1 MGYVTILWSLGA
13 GVAMTLAAG
22 CLFLWLMDRPNR
34 ASLMLCILSVAIAAS
49 AYIELHMFHSAT
61 DAEYGEWLRWHHL
74 PAFFSLLGEILFV
87 YFYLRKARLWLAATL
102 IVMRLTVLIVNF
114 LVEPNFN
121 FSHIVSL
128 RRIPFLGEQV
138 STIGS
143 AVPRAGWQQFAA
155 ASMVLLLA
163 YLVDA
168 VVRQWHMGG
177 KTEKRRALVIGLFMI
192 VPHFYNSVYS
202 QMQIFGVILGVPLS
216 NFPVY
221 IGMQLVLAYEL
232 GRDFFISK
240 RAAAEL
246 AKLQNQFARM
256 ERISMLGQLS
266 SALTHEL
273 AQPLSSIE
281 INSRTALMLL
291 KCANPNVQEL
301 GSILTDVNS
310 ASQHG
315 AELLTNMRQM
325 FRSSTVSMQPLD
337 IRQVVRDVVTLV
349 GGEIRSK
356 KIALSLAL
364 QPDLPLVMGDRVHLS
379 QVLLNLLMNGIDA
392 VQSCSPDARRIVV
405 EAHADSAKGEVEVT
419 VRDTGH
425 GIPDDLANKV
435 FRPFFTTKAE
445 GMGVGLALSRT
456 IIEAHGGDLWVDY
469 APRQDGAVFHFTL
482 QRAQDREGKA
492 IRH

>member
-1 MGYVTILWSLGA
+1 LLM
-13 GVAMTLAAG
+13 AAY
-22 CLFLWLMDRPNR
+22 
-34 ASLMLCILSVAIAAS
+34 MLDAA
-49 AYIELHMFHSAT
+49 
-61 DAEYGEWLRWHHL
+61 
-74 PAFFSLLGEILFV
+74 V
-87 YFYLRKARLWLAATL
+87 RKWR
-102 IVMRLTVLIVNF
+102 
-114 LVEPNFN
+114 
-121 FSHIVSL
+121 
-128 RRIPFLGEQV
+128 
-138 STIGS
+138 
-143 AVPRAGWQQFAA
+143 
-155 ASMVLLLA
+155 
-163 YLVDA
+163 
-168 VVRQWHMGG
+168 MGG
-177 KTEKRRALVIGLFMI
+177 REAKRKALVIVLGMVAPLVGSSAYVQLI
-192 VPHFYNSVYS
+192 V
-202 QMQIFGVILGVPLS
+202 FGVIHAVPPS
-216 NFPVY
+216 NIPWFV
-221 IGMQLVLAYEL
+221 GTQLVMAYEL
-232 GRDFFISK
+232 GRDFVISK
-240 RAAAEL
+240 HAATRLAEL
-246 AKLQNQFARM
+246 QTQFARQ
-256 ERISMLGQLS
+256 ERITMLGQLS
-266 SALTHEL
+266 STLTHEL

-456 IIEAHGGDLWVDY
+456 IIEAHGGDLWVDH